1 MKKSD
6 SLYVIS
12 QNTFVLER
20 LGSSNK
26 FRFNMPT
33 PAKLRE
39 PGVMYWKGLQAAV
52 QQKRNHYM
60 MNISDRLTKY
70 WHGQYELNFID
81 EGKVKYLELENDE
94 RYLLLED
101 HNPLLYSS
109 QACRGCQ
116 YEPDR
121 CTE

>member
-1 MKKSD
+1 
-6 SLYVIS
+6 
-12 QNTFVLER
+12 
-20 LGSSNK
+20 
-26 FRFNMPT
+26 MPT